1 MLKIITANRL
11 TDGIVVYLVSEGVW
25 TADIS
30 QAKGLVSDEE
40 LESALKI
47 AKADEKRNLILD
59 PFAVE
64 VEAVDNGLEPLSRR
78 NSIRAKGPTI
88 DYLPRQEE
96 SPRS

>member
-1 MLKIITANRL
+1 MLKIISANRL
-11 TDGIVVYLVSEGVW
+11 TDGLVVYLISEGVW

-30 QAKGLVSDEE
+30 QAKGFVSDNEVD
-40 LESALKI
+40 SALQI
-47 AKADEKRNLILD
+47 AKADEKRNLMLD

-64 VEAVDNGLEPLSRR
+64 VEAIDNGYEPLSRR